1 MKDQVWAIRKV
12 CADMFSTFASKC
24 SRKTRDRVLT
34 EYFIK
39 LLDDTSRWVKI
50 SAYKSLGSFIAT
62 FSLANSNQ
70 NEIEEGEQ
78 EIEKNESKNNE
89 TENKSA
95 DSNSN
100 EETKK
105 LETEGMSEK
114 IKELIIKSN
123 NNEEIKNSNE
133 TKIENQETEYTNFMY
148 WRNSLPNLDD
158 KIEEIPNKSEEETT
172 KTEPSPAPAPTPTP
186 TNQESD
192 SQKSNITNYIGNLYS
207 STNTLSLYSNVVQQQ
222 MSPYP
227 NYMKPIDFVQLSE
240 VLKQVRNCFFLLTIF
255 FSLFLNRIFNKIGY
269 SSSNFA

>member
-34 EYFIK
+34 ECFIK

-50 SAYKSLGSFIAT
+50 SAFKSLGSFIAT

-70 NEIEEGEQ
+70 NEIEEEEEQ
-78 EIEKNESKNNE
+78 EIDKNESKNNE
-89 TENKSA
+89 TENKSV

-123 NNEEIKNSNE
+123 NNEEIKNINE
-133 TKIENQETEYTNFMY
+133 TKIDNQETEYTNFMY

-158 KIEEIPNKSEEETT
+158 KIEEISSKSEEETS
-172 KTEPSPAPAPTPTP
+172 KTEPTPTPAPEPTP

-192 SQKSNITNYIGNLYS
+192 SQKINITNYIGNLYS
-207 STNTLSLYSNVVQQQ
+207 SLYSNVVQQQ

-227 NYMKPIDFVQLSE
+227 NYMKPIDFVQLSQ
-240 VLKQVRNCFFLLTIF
+240 VLKQVRN
-255 FSLFLNRIFNKIGY
+255 
-269 SSSNFA
+269 